1 MSTTATIDQATL
13 QQWLT
18 EKLDMQAVESRL
30 QSLGLD
36 AETIRQ
42 CLKDYR
48 KCCIA
53 KRQFTGFVF
62 LAAGAVMGFI
72 SCLLTII
79 NPVPSLYGVILYG
92 LTSVAIILIMMGL
105 YYLFEG

>member
-53 KRQFTGFVF
+53 KKTVYR
-62 LAAGAVMGFI
+62 
-72 SCLLTII
+72 
-79 NPVPSLYGVILYG
+79 IL
-92 LTSVAIILIMMGL
+92 
-105 YYLFEG
+105 FFWP